1 MANYQTLK
9 AAINAVIKANG
20 NKEITGTVLNEVLL
34 AMVNSLGAGYQFAGV
49 ATPSTNPGT
58 PDQKVFYIASQAGTY
73 TNFGGAVVSDCIAIF
88 EWNGIWTTWKQI
100 AYVS

>member
-1 MANYQTLK
+1 MANYQSLK

-58 PDQKVFYIASQAGTY
+58 PDQNVFYIAMQAGTPGSLSLAPAPGD
-73 TNFGGAVVSDCIAIF
+73 TPLRWLRRA
-88 EWNGIWTTWKQI
+88 WT
-100 AYVS
+100 